1 MQVLNAQLQA
11 LVSIR
16 GYARKVGDASA
27 SRFAR
32 RMQHAATA
40 LLPAFDTG
48 YWTYYALPGRVSP
61 LLYQDYVVDL
71 LRKLS
76 PVDPRFRAAA
86 DRFASY
92 RRQPPAFRLAESG
105 LDEAR
110 FWLSKQ
116 ATVTVHSGAGPT
128 QRMFLGAGWHTLA
141 WPERPVAAS
150 TRWR

>member
-1 MQVLNAQLQA
+1 MNIAAGPWIRLYAFDSMQVLNAQLQA

-16 GYARKVGDASA
+16 RLRDEGRRRVGRR
-27 SRFAR
+27 RFAK

-71 LRKLS
+71 LKKLS

-92 RRQPPAFRLAESG
+92 RASAARLPARRAAGSTSCASG
-105 LDEAR
+105 SR
-110 FWLSKQ
+110 S
-116 ATVTVHSGAGPT
+116 
-128 QRMFLGAGWHTLA
+128 R
-141 WPERPVAAS
+141 R
-150 TRWR
+150 R